1 MSYKLLYT
9 KVYIYI
15 YIYNVSEYLSNI
27 NENIVLLL
35 PNYKFCFL

>member
-9 KVYIYI
+9 KVYI